1 MELVHSKINIF
12 LIKASSR
19 NAIRKKIWK

>member
-1 MELVHSKINIF
+1 MHRRIIILLF

-19 NAIRKKIWK
+19 NAIRKKI